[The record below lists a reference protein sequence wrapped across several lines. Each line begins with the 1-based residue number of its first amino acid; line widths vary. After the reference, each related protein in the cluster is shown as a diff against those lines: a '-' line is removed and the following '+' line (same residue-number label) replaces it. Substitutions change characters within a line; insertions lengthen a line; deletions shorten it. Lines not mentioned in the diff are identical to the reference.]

1 MDAFRI
7 GSEKKDMLVIRA
19 ENGGKDLT
27 NAEGSLK
34 A

>member
-7 GSEKKDMLVIRA
+7 GSEKRDMSVIRA

-27 NAEGSLK
+27 DAEDSRK